1 MGLVAN
7 VYRSGVLLKGGL
19 QVPDNA
25 LMGVCDCTLKG
36 WSSYSDKVCILN
48 AEGPFKPRDGVPGV
62 VLVRHRTMKHVY
74 AVSVDDH
81 EKGLWTMMGGNFLHT
96 SDSRFGETVRKL
108 LDDPTA
114 FVGAVPIHDRKE

>member
-1 MGLVAN
+1 MGLIAT
-7 VYRSGVLLKGGL
+7 VYRSVMTQLADGSAFMN
-19 QVPDNA
+19 DATNY
-25 LMGVCDCTLKG
+25 G
-36 WSSYSDKVCILN
+36 WSSRFNTVCVVN
-48 AEGPFKPRDGVPGV
+48 VPGPFEPRDGVPGV

-74 AVSVDDH
+74 AVSVNDH